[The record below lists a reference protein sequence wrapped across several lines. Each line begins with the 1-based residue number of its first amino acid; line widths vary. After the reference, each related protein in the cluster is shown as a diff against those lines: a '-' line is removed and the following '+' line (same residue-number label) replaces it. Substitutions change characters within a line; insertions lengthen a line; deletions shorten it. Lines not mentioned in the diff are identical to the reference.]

1 MVGFLIAIAVLAVL
15 LVTTYI
21 LLVVLLLLLL
31 FLLLFSSGWR
41 LTIQCSGVLT
51 TLSSTG
57 MYVCMCV
64 CVIGEQVR
72 HNQGLQL

>member
-21 LLVVLLLLLL
+21 LLVILLL

-57 MYVCMCV
+57 MYVCMCYW
-64 CVIGEQVR
+64 
-72 HNQGLQL
+72 